1 MDEVVGIK
9 AQTVVQEVG
18 LQTDIELRRGL
29 PLNLLITYIG
39 ELCTNLLIVVTYGSE
54 RCTCSIVADVVITT
68 HIEAC
73 IQAQVV
79 DTSILGE
86 PILVREHPSQL
97 HAGEDGPFHASQFH
111 TAVGIRAKTAVGL
124 SKQRNSSE
132 VFVHV
137 VIVARSIPL
146 HVLPHIIN
154 TSYSIIDIITCSQF
168 GVLIILTL
176 GRVLC

>member
-39 ELCTNLLIVVTYGSE
+39 ELCTNLLIVVANSIE
-54 RCTCSIVADVVITT
+54 RSACCIVADVVITT
-68 HIEAC
+68 HIEAR

-86 PILVREHPSQL
+86 PILVREHPAQL
-97 HAGEDGPFHASQFH
+97 HAGEDGPFHASQLH
-111 TAVGIRAKTAVGL
+111 ATLGIGTETTVGL
-124 SKQRNSSE
+124 SKQRHGSE